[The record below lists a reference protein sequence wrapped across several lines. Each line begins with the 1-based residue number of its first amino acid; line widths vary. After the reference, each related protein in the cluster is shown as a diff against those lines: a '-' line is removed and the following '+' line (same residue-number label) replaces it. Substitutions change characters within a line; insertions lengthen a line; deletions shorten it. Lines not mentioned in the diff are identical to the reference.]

1 MTTFLDDADVVDAS
15 AIERNAP
22 LYVMG
27 QWHNGDPK
35 LKQLGGVPFAGGLL
49 IDRKYVSDA
58 IKPAK
63 GWADIEVAFSSGK
76 TSAMLAAPKA
86 QLAVIRT
93 RFCWFE
99 KEGKNTTYAPR
110 AGYRD
115 GMRGK
120 VQALCGVAGYDF
132 PVVFTFT
139 GKASQEFERGLK
151 DYGQRLDSA
160 LTKLG
165 KQFPRFAFYLP
176 LAPAAHVKVG
186 QNGQESIVTP
196 PVVTVV
202 GDLAPAYLN
211 EAYVGR
217 ERLAIMQN
225 EWHRAA
231 EWAAAWDKGQPA
243 EQEHAEVTADE
254 PEYGDDDPAMID
266 VSAGPMQ
273 TSAQALGIDA
283 TFGAGAPKKR
293 PANQYQAGR

>member
-1 MTTFLDDADVVDAS
+1 MTTFLDDADVVDES

-22 LYVMG
+22 LYIMG

-35 LKQLGGVPFAGGLL
+35 LKPMGGVLYTGGLL
-49 IDRKYVSDA
+49 IGRKYVSDA

-63 GWADIEVAFSSGK
+63 GWADIDVAFSSGK
-76 TSAMLAAPKA
+76 SEPQLAASEA
-86 QLAVIRT
+86 RLAVIRT
-93 RFCWFE
+93 RFCWFV

-120 VQALCGVAGYDF
+120 VQALCGVLGYDF

-165 KQFPRFAFYLP
+165 KQFPRFAFYMP
-176 LAPAAHVKVG
+176 LAAGPHVKVG
-186 QNGQESIVTP
+186 QNGQESLVTP
-196 PVVTVV
+196 PAVSQQ
-202 GDLAPAYLN
+202 GDLTADYLN
-211 EAYVGR
+211 SAYVGR
-217 ERLAIMQN
+217 DRLAIMQN

-231 EWAAAWDKGQPA
+231 EWAIAWDKEQPA
-243 EQEHAEVTADE
+243 LTDEQLDEVTNA
-254 PEYGDDDPAMID
+254 PTDDDPAMID
-266 VSAGPMQ
+266 VSRGPVQ
-273 TSAQALGIDA
+273 TTAQALGFDPG
-283 TFGAGAPKKR
+283 TGPVKR
-293 PANQYQAGR
+293 QNQYQAGR